1 MKIKIHRG
9 NEIEYALGK
18 PATVDYTL
26 VEIAT
31 ETTKIILECGWNLP
45 PTDNN
50 AAFGD
55 VKIEGLTMGSSTY
68 NAVFVT
74 HHHSSHHGI
83 IESINTD
90 IPIYMSS
97 DTKNVLD
104 VIADFSDAPLPR
116 VDKYLEHGRRENVGD
131 ISILP
136 ISVDHRVMGRMLLL
150 VEADGRK
157 LLYTQGFKHIDPA
170 YYAMIG
176 KIDALLCE
184 AIYIGAPDDVPI
196 SDIEHEAA
204 QIMKR
209 TTGHVFVFCSATDA
223 ERIKYIERA
232 CRMAGRTL
240 AIDPFLKSIQERVTN
255 PLFIEPVGF
264 IPPNMEMTP
273 RIQKHMSSNRDME
286 FVDVDYYSSLE
297 IAAKMTNLTFIVRQS
312 STDFVACMDKLTP
325 LNGSTLISVIWEE
338 YKNVKPVR
346 QFIDQCEL
354 HGMQIET
361 LNAIS
366 HGYGRQLKTAI
377 LQLDP
382 TVLVPMH
389 NRGVELFTD
398 CLDRVITLDG
408 NDVLDL
414 KEIYN

>member
-1 MKIKIHRG
+1 MKVKIHRG
-9 NEIEYALGK
+9 NEIEYSIGK
-18 PATVDYTL
+18 PGMVDYTL

-45 PTDNN
+45 PTDDTSVI
-50 AAFGD
+50 GD
-55 VKIEGLTMGSSTY
+55 VKIEGLTMGDSTY
-68 NAVFVT
+68 AAVFVT
-74 HHHSSHHGI
+74 HHHSGHHGI
-83 IESINTD
+83 VESINAD

-97 DTKNVLD
+97 ETKNVLD
-104 VIADFSDAPLPR
+104 VVADFSDAPLPR
-116 VDKYLEHGRRENVGD
+116 VDKHLEHGGRENVGD
-131 ISILP
+131 ISVLP
-136 ISVDHRVMGRMLLL
+136 ISVDHRVMGRMLFLI
-150 VEADGRK
+150 EADGQK

-184 AIYIGAPDDVPI
+184 GVNISAPDDMSV
-196 SDIEHEAA
+196 SDMEHEAS
-204 QIMKR
+204 QIMKK
-209 TTGHVFVFCSATDA
+209 TNGHVFVLCSATDA
-223 ERIKYIERA
+223 ERLKYIERA
-232 CRMAGRTL
+232 CRMSGRTL

-286 FVDVDYYSSLE
+286 FVNVDYYSSLE

-312 STDFVACMDKLTP
+312 STDFVSCMAKLTP
-325 LNGSTLISVIWEE
+325 LSSSTLISVMWDG
-338 YKNVKPVR
+338 YKNVEPVR
-346 QFIDQCEL
+346 QFTDLCEL
-354 HGMQIET
+354 YGMQIET
-361 LNAIS
+361 LKTAI
-366 HGYGRQLKTAI
+366 HGYRNQLKTAI

-382 TVLVPMH
+382 KVLVLMH
-389 NRGVELFTD
+389 NRGVGLFLA

-414 KEIYN
+414 KET